1 MEREHIEL
9 LRYTVRLKVECVEPF
24 ILIKLQLHTK
34 YENDVL
40 KNIFWCRYIFVFVF
54 EINDSW
60 TGCNRIDIF
69 HSCLVMEINCKN
81 IQGFEIWQLKTFWVT
96 KVWKIDV
103 YNFRFSLW
111 RKSFANLS
119 KALESSANMISES
132 EMKITSSKYQVLHF
146 HIYIICD
153 NYPTEKYF
161 SPSYRGTKV

>member
-1 MEREHIEL
+1 MEKDAGIDVISSWKGKIYNFGR
-9 LRYTVRLKVECVEPF
+9 K
-24 ILIKLQLHTK
+24 K
-34 YENDVL
+34 YNSANNWMCSCLSYLWNYNYIGRSICRKNDVL

-119 KALESSANMISES
+119 KALESSASMISES
-132 EMKITSSKYQVLHF
+132 EININSSEY
-146 HIYIICD
+146 
-153 NYPTEKYF
+153 
-161 SPSYRGTKV
+161 

>member
-1 MEREHIEL
+1 MEKGCRNGCNFIMEREHIEF
-9 LRYTVRLKVECVEPF
+9 LRYTVRLKVECVLSF
-24 ILIKLQLHTK
+24 ILIRFT

-132 EMKITSSKYQVLHF
+132 EMKTFTFVHELCH
-146 HIYIICD
+146 
-153 NYPTEKYF
+153 
-161 SPSYRGTKV
+161 